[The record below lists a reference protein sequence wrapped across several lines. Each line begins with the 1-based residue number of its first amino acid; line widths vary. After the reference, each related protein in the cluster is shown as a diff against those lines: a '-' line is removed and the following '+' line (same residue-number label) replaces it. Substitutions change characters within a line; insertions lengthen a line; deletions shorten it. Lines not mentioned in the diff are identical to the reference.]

1 MTLRTRSLGFR
12 QALRQYSPTIREET
26 GEMNKKLLLIFI
38 LSLTGA
44 CAASQA
50 VQKAQ
55 RRPMQKS
62 SVVLRSPQQYQ
73 QRTTDGET
81 KAGEQA
87 AYDPKPRI
95 DTVDPKAGKYAFKWI
110 GYDGKEK
117 IVEYQRA
124 DAIDA
129 VVSASVSRTSEG
141 RYLYVYRVSN
151 LPSSPTYLSSFTVQN
166 FAGDAKPV
174 KGEGVYVGTMSSQ
187 IQVFAEG
194 NWIRFADSYLGDS
207 ITPGKEVELR
217 VESSAPPGLV
227 GCRVTAGNLTLKG
240 VGEHMPTELEDAMPG
255 YDEWPE
261 GYTIGPVSNL
271 SSLSRKDGIEY
282 LLGRLPLFEKLG
294 WLTPGAREWYVQ
306 HLKQDSP
313 DAALRRAESDVKAEQ
328 ITSEVYGMLQA
339 VTRE

>member
-1 MTLRTRSLGFR
+1 
-12 QALRQYSPTIREET
+12 
-26 GEMNKKLLLIFI
+26 MNKKLLVIFI

-44 CAASQA
+44 CVTSQA

-62 SVVLRSPQQYQ
+62 SVMLNSPQQYQ
-73 QRTTDGET
+73 KRTMDVET
-81 KAGEQA
+81 KAGEEA
-87 AYDPKPRI
+87 TYDPKPRI
-95 DTVDPKAGKYAFKWI
+95 DTIDPKAGKYAFKWI
-110 GYDGKEK
+110 GFDGKEK
-117 IVEYQRA
+117 VVEYQRA

-166 FAGDAKPV
+166 FAADVKPV
-174 KGEGVYVGTMSSQ
+174 KGEDVYVGTMSNQ
-187 IQVFAEG
+187 IQVFAQG

-271 SSLSRKDGIEY
+271 STLSRKDGIEY

-294 WLTPGAREWYVQ
+294 WMTGGAREWYAQ
-306 HLKQDSP
+306 HLKQESP
-313 DAALRRAESDVKAEQ
+313 GALLKRAESDVKAEL
-328 ITSEVYGMLQA
+328 ITTEVYHMLQA
-339 VTRE
+339 LRQE

>member
-1 MTLRTRSLGFR
+1 
-12 QALRQYSPTIREET
+12 
-26 GEMNKKLLLIFI
+26 MNKKLLVIFI
-38 LSLTGA
+38 LLLTCA
-44 CAASQA
+44 CTASQA

-62 SVVLRSPQQYQ
+62 SLVLKSPQQYAK
-73 QRTTDGET
+73 RITADSEG

-87 AYDPKPRI
+87 VYDPKPRI
-95 DTVDPKAGKYAFKWI
+95 DAVDTKAGKYAFKWI

-141 RYLYVYRVSN
+141 RYLYIYRVSN

-174 KGEGVYVGTMSSQ
+174 KGADVYVGTMSSQ

-261 GYTIGPVSNL
+261 GYTVGPVSNL
-271 SSLSRKDGIEY
+271 ATLSRKDGIEY
-282 LLGRLPLFEKLG
+282 MLGKLPLFEKLG
-294 WLTPGAREWYVQ
+294 WLTPGAREWYAQ

-313 DAALRRAESDVKAEQ
+313 GAVLGRAERDVKAEQ
-328 ITSEVYGMLQA
+328 ITTEMYGMLQA
-339 VTRE
+339 MRQE